1 MPKLSNP
8 ALLTDLYELTM
19 MQGYFYTDPQ
29 KEAVFD
35 MFFRRQPFD
44 GGFSI
49 FAGLDPLLDAIESLR
64 FGAEE
69 LDYLDRQHIFRKEF
83 LDTLANFTFRGEIHA
98 VREGSV
104 VFPNEPLLRVHGN
117 IMETQLLETML
128 LNTVNFQT
136 LIATKSAR
144 IKNAAA
150 GDAIMEFGLRRAQG
164 ENGAMSGARAA
175 FIGGADAAS
184 NVLAGKR
191 YDIPIAGTMAHGW
204 IMNFPTELEAFQAYA
219 DLYPENCILLVDT
232 FDTLKSGVPNAITIF
247 KQLQKKGIH
256 KFGIRLDSG
265 DLHYLSKEAR
275 AIFGREGVAEAKIVV
290 SNELD
295 EWGITQLKKD
305 NAPIDAWGVGTRLIT
320 GDKDPA
326 LSGVYKIVAR
336 QENGV
341 FIPTIKISD
350 NPEKTTNPG
359 IKNVM
364 RFYGPEGKLS
374 ADLLY
379 LEEEKE
385 ELLEKLADRQPIRL
399 FHPNIDYTH
408 FDLEDYDSYAPLL
421 EPVMSNGKRIHPAKS
436 LRDIKATA
444 AAGVDSLWPGHK
456 RLVNPQRY
464 KVSLSQRLKQLK
476 FDMLKEYHP

>member
-1 MPKLSNP
+1 MPEEINH

-19 MQGYFYTDPQ
+19 MQGYFFTDPN

-35 MFFRRQPFD
+35 MFFRRQPFG

-49 FAGLDPLLDAIESLR
+49 FAGLDPLLDAVENLH
-64 FGAEE
+64 FGGDD
-69 LDYLDRQHIFRKEF
+69 LDYLDRQQIFKKEF
-83 LDTLANFTFRGEIHA
+83 LDALANFAFKGDIYA
-98 VREGSV
+98 AGEGSV

-136 LIATKSAR
+136 LIATKAAR
-144 IKNAAA
+144 IKNVAA

-164 ENGAMSGARAA
+164 ENGALSGARAA
-175 FIGGADAAS
+175 FIGGADATS

-191 YDIPIAGTMAHGW
+191 YGIPIAGTMAHGW
-204 IMNFPTELEAFQAYA
+204 IMNFATELEAFQAYA
-219 DLYPENCILLVDT
+219 NLYPGNCILLVDT
-232 FDTLKSGVPNAITIF
+232 FDTLKSGIPNAITIF

-275 AIFGREGVAEAKIVV
+275 AMFGREGVAEAKIYV

-336 QENGV
+336 QENGE

-364 RFYGPEGKLS
+364 RFAAPDGKLL

-379 LEEEKE
+379 LEDEKD
-385 ELLEKLADRQPIRL
+385 ELLQRLAAGQPIRL
-399 FHPNIDYTH
+399 FHPSIDYTH
-408 FDLEDYDSYAPLL
+408 FDLEEYGTFKPLL
-421 EPVMSNGKRIHPAKS
+421 EPVMRRGKRLQPPKP
-436 LRDIKATA
+436 LPEIKAAA
-444 AAGVDSLWPGHK
+444 AAGVDALWPGNK
-456 RLVNPQRY
+456 SLINPLRY
-464 KVSLSQRLKQLK
+464 KVSLTQRLKQLK
-476 FDMLKEYHP
+476 FDMLREYHP

>member
-1 MPKLSNP
+1 MSNQISY

-19 MQGYFYTDPQ
+19 MQGYFFTDA
-29 KEAVFD
+29 KKDAVFD

-44 GGFSI
+44 GGFSV

-64 FGAEE
+64 FSAEDIE
-69 LDYLDRQHIFRKEF
+69 YLDQQQIFKPEF
-83 LDTLANFTFRGEIHA
+83 LKFLADFTFKGDIHA
-98 VREGSV
+98 VSEGSV

-117 IMETQLLETML
+117 IMEAQLLETML

-136 LIATKSAR
+136 LIATKAAR
-144 IKNAAA
+144 VKDAA
-150 GDAIMEFGLRRAQG
+150 GSDAIMEFGLRRAQG
-164 ENGAMSGARAA
+164 ENGAVSGARGA
-175 FIGGADAAS
+175 FIGGADATS

-191 YDIPIAGTMAHGW
+191 YNIPIAGTMAHGW
-204 IMNFPTELEAFQAYA
+204 IMNFNTELEAFQAYA

-232 FDTLKSGVPNAITIF
+232 FDTLKSGVPNAIEIF
-247 KQLQKKGIH
+247 KQLQQKGIH

-265 DLHYLSKEAR
+265 DLYYLSKEAR
-275 AIFGREGVAEAKIVV
+275 KIFDQSGVPEAKIYV

-295 EWGITQLKKD
+295 EWVITQLKKD

-336 QENGV
+336 RENGA

-350 NPEKTTNPG
+350 NPEKTSNPG

-364 RFYGPEGKLS
+364 RFTDRDGKIL

-379 LEEEKE
+379 LEEERD
-385 ELLEKLADRQPIRL
+385 ELMEKLSHKETIRL
-399 FHPNIDYTH
+399 YHPSVDYSH
-408 FDLEDYDSYAPLL
+408 FDLEDYHQFTPLL
-421 EPVMSNGKRIHPAKS
+421 QPVMENGKRLHPPKP
-436 LRDIKATA
+436 LNEIKAAA
-444 AAGVDSLWPGHK
+444 AAGVSSLWSGNK
-456 RLVNPQRY
+456 RLVNPQIY
-464 KVSLSQRLKQLK
+464 KVSLTDRLKQLK
-476 FDMLKEYHP
+476 YTMIKDYRP